1 MQKEQE
7 IMQQQLESMA
17 VEIRHRLQEEA
28 SKVDNNIMTKKELI
42 DIINEEISD
51 AKHGV
56 THFLVTEEFNES
68 DRDEI
73 RKIIRQEVSA
83 IFFDLFKKRKSWGA

>member
-1 MQKEQE
+1 M
-7 IMQQQLESMA
+7 
-17 VEIRHRLQEEA
+17 
-28 SKVDNNIMTKKELI
+28 KKSELF

-51 AKHGV
+51 VKFGV
-56 THFLVTEEFNES
+56 NHFLLTEELNES
-68 DRDEI
+68 DKDEI